1 LINRIFFILALIIL
15 FFTGYAQNQVFD
27 TSITYKTKNIE
38 LYDALNE
45 LGEMI
50 GYEFSYNADLIPA
63 SKTIKADFKDEKLHI
78 ILNNLLNDS
87 TLNYKIVEKQIVIYK
102 KNTLKGLA
110 SHHNNL
116 KDSTFQLAIKGKV
129 IDQISEE
136 PLAYANI
143 SILGKSIG
151 TVTNNDGEFV
161 FKIPAQFLPFDLAV
175 SFVGYKN
182 AIVPISKLSQDINII
197 YLKRVN
203 ISLQEVVIRY
213 VEPETLIRE
222 AVKKIPENY
231 STQDN
236 IYTVFYREI
245 IQRNDDYAAVSEAVL
260 NVFKSPYT
268 NYHNDHIRLLKSRK
282 NIDYS
287 IMDTIFFK
295 LKGGL
300 HASLYLDII
309 KNSIS
314 FIDVDKLHLYEYTMT
329 NIVKFNH
336 NTAYEI
342 KFSPRYDLKDESFR
356 GTIFIDTETSAIKAA
371 EFEIEP
377 SAVSKMSQELV
388 VKKNWRVKVKP
399 ISAKY
404 KVSYR
409 TLNNVLHL
417 NMVRG
422 ELDFRVK
429 NRKRLFADNYK
440 TIFEFAVNDIDTTN
454 IDDFKRKE
462 LINTEQIFIDQD
474 NEYDADFWGE
484 YNFIQPDEPLEQ
496 ALVRIAKNLK
506 KTKINPLQ

>member
-1 LINRIFFILALIIL
+1 MTNRILIISTL
-15 FFTGYAQNQVFD
+15 ILISLTGNAQNQVFE
-27 TSITYKTKNIE
+27 TPISYKTKDIE

-45 LGEMI
+45 LSEMI
-50 GYEFSYNADLIPA
+50 GYEFSYNADLIPVN
-63 SKTIKADFKDEKLHI
+63 KTIKADFKDEKLHV

-116 KDSTFQLAIKGKV
+116 KDSTLQLTIKGKV
-129 IDQISEE
+129 IDQFSDE

-143 SILGKSIG
+143 SIFGKSMG

-161 FKIPAQFLPFDLAV
+161 FKIPAQFLPFNLAI

-182 AIVPISKLSQDINII
+182 AILPISELSRDVNII
-197 YLKRVN
+197 YLKRAN

-213 VEPETLIRE
+213 VEPKNLIRE
-222 AVKKIPENY
+222 AVEKIPENY

-314 FIDVDKLHLYEYTMT
+314 FIDIDKLDLYDYKMG
-329 NIVKFNH
+329 NIVKFDNS
-336 NTAYEI
+336 TAYEI
-342 KFSPRYDLKDESFR
+342 KFSPRYDLKNESFR
-356 GTIFIDTETSAIKAA
+356 GKIFIDTETSAIKAA
-371 EFEIEP
+371 EFAIEP

-399 ISAKY
+399 LSAKY

-462 LINTEQIFIDQD
+462 LINTEQVFIDQD

-506 KTKINPLQ
+506 KNKD

>member
-1 LINRIFFILALIIL
+1 MTNRILIISTL
-15 FFTGYAQNQVFD
+15 IIISLTGNAQNQVFE
-27 TSITYKTKNIE
+27 TPITYKTKDIE

-45 LGEMI
+45 LSEMI

-63 SKTIKADFKDEKLHI
+63 HKRVKADFKNEKLPV

-102 KNTLKGLA
+102 KNTLNALA
-110 SHHNNL
+110 FHHSNL
-116 KDSTFQLAIKGKV
+116 NDSTFRFTIKGKV

-161 FKIPAQFLPFDLAV
+161 FKIPAQFLPFNLAV

-182 AIVPISKLSQDINII
+182 AIVPISELSRDVNII
-197 YLKRVN
+197 YLKRAN

-213 VEPETLIRE
+213 VEPKTLIRE
-222 AVKKIPENY
+222 AVEKIPENY

-314 FIDVDKLHLYEYTMT
+314 FIDIDKLDLYEYTMA
-329 NIVKFNH
+329 NIVKFDNS
-336 NTAYEI
+336 TAYEI
-342 KFSPRYDLKDESFR
+342 EFSPRYYLKDESFR
-356 GTIFIDTETSAIKAA
+356 GKIFIDTETSAIKAA

-388 VKKNWRVKVKP
+388 VKRNWRVKVKP

-409 TLNNVLHL
+409 TFNNVLHL

-429 NRKRLFADNYK
+429 NRKSLFADNYK

-462 LINTEQIFIDQD
+462 MINTEQIFIDRE
-474 NEYDADFWGE
+474 NEYDAEFWGE
-484 YNFIQPDEPLEQ
+484 YNFIKPDEPLEE

-506 KTKINPLQ
+506 KIKD

>member
-1 LINRIFFILALIIL
+1 MINRLLIISTL
-15 FFTGYAQNQVFD
+15 IVITLTGNAQNQVFE
-27 TSITYKTKNIE
+27 TPITYKTQEIE

-45 LGEMI
+45 LSEII
-50 GYEFSYNADLIPA
+50 GFEFSYNADLIPA
-63 SKTIKADFKDEKLHI
+63 NKTIKANFKNEKLQV
-78 ILNNLLNDS
+78 ILNNLLNDT
-87 TLNYKIVEKQIVIYK
+87 TLNYRIVEKQIVIYK
-102 KNTLKGLA
+102 KNTLNALA
-110 SHHNNL
+110 SHHPNL
-116 KDSTFQLAIKGKV
+116 KDSTYQFTIKGKV
-129 IDQISEE
+129 IDQASEE

-151 TVTNNDGEFV
+151 TVTNNDGAFV
-161 FKIPAQFLPFDLAV
+161 FKIPARFLQLNLAV

-182 AIVPISKLSQDINII
+182 AIIPISELSPDDNVI
-197 YLKRVN
+197 YLKRAN
-203 ISLQEVVIRY
+203 INLQEVVIRY
-213 VEPETLIRE
+213 VEPKTLIRE
-222 AVKKIPENY
+222 AVEKIPENY

-260 NVFKSPYT
+260 NVFKSPYN
-268 NYHNDHIRLLKSRK
+268 NYHKDHIRLLKSRK

-314 FIDVDKLHLYEYTMT
+314 FIDKDKLGLYEYTMT
-329 NIVKFNH
+329 DIVNFDNS
-336 NTAYEI
+336 TVFQIE
-342 KFSPRYDLKDESFR
+342 FSPRYYLKNESFR
-356 GTIFIDTETSAIKAA
+356 GKIFIDTETSAIKAA

-377 SAVSKMSQELV
+377 SAVSKMSKELV
-388 VKKNWRVKVKP
+388 VKRNWRVKVKP
-399 ISAKY
+399 MSAKY

-409 TLNNVLHL
+409 SLNNVLHL

-422 ELDFRVK
+422 ELDFKVK
-429 NRKRLFADNYK
+429 NRKRLFADDYK
-440 TIFEFAVNDIDTTN
+440 TIFEFAVNNIDTTN
-454 IDDFKRKE
+454 IDNFKRNE
-462 LINTEQIFIDQD
+462 MINTEQIFIDQD

-484 YNFIQPDEPLEQ
+484 YNFIKPNEPLEE

-506 KTKINPLQ
+506 TLKY

>member
-1 LINRIFFILALIIL
+1 MTNRLLIISIL
-15 FFTGYAQNQVFD
+15 FIISFPGTSQNQVLE
-27 TSITYKTKNIE
+27 TSITYKTKDIE

-45 LGEMI
+45 LSQMV

-63 SKTIKADFKDEKLHI
+63 NKIIKANFKNEKLQV

-87 TLNYKIVEKQIVIYK
+87 TLNFRIVEKQIVIYK
-102 KNTLKGLA
+102 KNTLNALA
-110 SHHNNL
+110 SRYPNL
-116 KDSTFQLAIKGKV
+116 KDSIYQFTIKGKV
-129 IDQISEE
+129 IDQITGE

-151 TVTNNDGEFV
+151 TVSNDDGAFV
-161 FKIPAQFLPFDLAV
+161 FKIPARFLQSNLAI

-182 AIVPISKLSQDINII
+182 AIVPISELSRDVNII
-197 YLKRVN
+197 YLKRAT

-213 VEPETLIRE
+213 VEPKTLIRE
-222 AVKKIPENY
+222 AVEKIPKNY

-260 NVFKSPYT
+260 NVFKSPYN

-309 KNSIS
+309 KNLIS
-314 FIDVDKLHLYEYTMT
+314 FIDINKLNLYEYTMT
-329 NIVKFNH
+329 NIVKYDNG
-336 NTAYEI
+336 TAYEI
-342 KFSPRYDLKDESFR
+342 EFSPRYYLKEESFR
-356 GTIFIDTETSAIKAA
+356 GKIFIDTETSAIKAA

-388 VKKNWRVKVKP
+388 LKRIWGIKVKP
-399 ISAKY
+399 VSAKY

-409 TLNNVLHL
+409 LLNNVLHL

-422 ELDFRVK
+422 ELDFKVK
-429 NRKRLFADNYK
+429 NRKQLFADNYK

-454 IDDFKRKE
+454 IDHFKRKE
-462 LINTEQIFIDQD
+462 MINTEQVFIDQD

-484 YNFIQPDEPLEQ
+484 YNFIKPNEPLEE
-496 ALVRIAKNLK
+496 ALVRIAKNLDNLK
-506 KTKINPLQ
+506 N